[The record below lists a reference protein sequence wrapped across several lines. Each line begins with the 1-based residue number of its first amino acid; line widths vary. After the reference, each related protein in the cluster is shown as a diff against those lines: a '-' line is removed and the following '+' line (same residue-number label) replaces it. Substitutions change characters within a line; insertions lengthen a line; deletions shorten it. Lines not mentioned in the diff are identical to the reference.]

1 VEPSPEAIASSDD
14 QSQSPGIRPPV
25 SVDQARRRRFRRAA
39 AGALAAVAVLA
50 AAAFAAVTVTP
61 WQPPSVEW
69 FNPKFP
75 PPDLGKDGGDCVGK
89 VEWTGG
95 DPLGSY
101 SDVDSTYI
109 LNSIGDVE
117 LTGSS
122 HIRLPTTA
130 DSVLVDHEDT
140 HDRLFK
146 YEYDK
151 RAKKKM
157 EAAIRRLTGRVFK
170 GEGATGL
177 LRVANAKN
185 KARAARDSALGEA
198 TLSIKRQMS
207 FLGDV
212 LDIFTEHGT
221 SGTCTSTAAES
232 LAMGKWAKAPPAGT
246 TQKTQDPTK
255 KKVKGAPVDRFMY
268 LDPDRLLAFAG
279 AGTIAETT
287 DPADPILG
295 RGRVTLEPFAVI
307 GPLEDGSTYLSDTR
321 LMILDTPT
329 GDTLLVAYVLE
340 AACVTTG
347 TAGEEATVQAHLA
360 IPPLWAGGVRNTIG
374 SQFLGEMGVAS
385 ETNEETTLWLHAP
398 LPLFDSTGVC
408 LIPVGGVPATFTIGF
423 GWPPTNSVEDA
434 PSPKAARLAVS
445 PQPGTGAVRFAWAP
459 LRGTV
464 RLELFDVSGARR
476 RAAAVDG
483 AQGAWVWDGAD
494 DQGQAVPAGI
504 YFAKLKAP
512 GIELKCRVVRIR

>member
-1 VEPSPEAIASSDD
+1 MEPSPEASASSDV
-14 QSQSPGIRPPV
+14 QSPRTNTCRLVPV
-25 SVDQARRRRFRRAA
+25 DEARRRRFRRAT
-39 AGALAAVAVLA
+39 AGAVVILAVLAVAALAAV
-50 AAAFAAVTVTP
+50 TTTP

-69 FNPKFP
+69 FDPKSP

-109 LNSIGDVE
+109 LNSLGDVE
-117 LTGSS
+117 LTGGS
-122 HIRLPTTA
+122 HIRLPSNA

-140 HDRLFK
+140 HDRLYK
-146 YEYDK
+146 SEYDE

-157 EAAIRRLTGRVFK
+157 ESAIRRLTGRVFK

-185 KARAARDSALGEA
+185 KARAARDSALGAA
-198 TLSIKRQMS
+198 TLSIKRQMR
-207 FLGDV
+207 FLGEV

-221 SGTCTSTAAES
+221 SETCTSTAAES
-232 LAMGKWAKAPPAGT
+232 LALGKWAKAPPAGA

-268 LDPDRLLAFAG
+268 LDPDGLLAFSG
-279 AGTIAETT
+279 AGTIVETT

-295 RGRVTLEPFAVI
+295 RGRVTLEPFVVI

-329 GDTLLVAYVLE
+329 GDTLLVGYVLE
-340 AACVTTG
+340 AACVTTDIV
-347 TAGEEATVQAHLA
+347 GEEGTVQAHLA

-374 SQFLGEMGVAS
+374 SQFLGAMGVAS

-398 LPLFDSTGVC
+398 SPLFDSTGAC
-408 LIPVGGVPATFTIGF
+408 LIPLGGVPATFTIGF
-423 GWPPTNSVEDA
+423 GWPPTSWVSDA
-434 PSPKAARLAVS
+434 PPSKAGRLAVS
-445 PQPGTGAVRFAWAP
+445 PQPGAGAVRLAWAP
-459 LRGTV
+459 MRGPV

-476 RAAAVDG
+476 RAVAVDG
-483 AQGAWVWDGAD
+483 ARGAWVWDGVD
-494 DQGQAVPAGI
+494 DQGRAVPAGI
-504 YFAKLKAP
+504 YFAKLNGS
-512 GIELKCRVVRIR
+512 GIVLESRVVRIR